1 MEIKLDL
8 IAVKDESDLV
18 VWVIEN
24 IFISVWLIGIALG
37 ICVAVEH
44 DFFLEFESK
53 LNGFLC
59 QGIEIVGIKMDLIS
73 VMGWKLTW
81 FLCPGSKLN

>member
-8 IAVKDESDLV
+8 IAVKDDSDLV
-18 VWVIEN
+18 VWVIAN

-37 ICVAVEH
+37 FCVAVEN

-59 QGIEIVGIKMDLIS
+59 QGVEIDFILE
-73 VMGWKLTW
+73 W
-81 FLCPGSKLN
+81 GSKLAFFQ